1 MKATTT
7 KMSRV
12 VIDLPASVP
21 LIDLHRLAERHQCR
35 IVRRP
40 DGSLRFQPTK
50 QRGFID
56 LISLMTA
63 VAVIGILATIALPS
77 MFDTLMRQSVQKGI
91 EYVEPL
97 QELVVANHAEGLPLD
112 EGFSPVSA
120 PMRRLEQIS
129 IDADTGTILL
139 EWRHGTVAVEPQN
152 LGEPLTV
159 WRCDGGTLE
168 QRFRPAA
175 CREG

>member
-1 MKATTT
+1 MSAATT

-12 VIDLPASVP
+12 VIDVPASLP
-21 LIDLHRLAERHQCR
+21 LVALHKLAEEHNCR
-35 IVRRP
+35 IIRRP
-40 DGSLRFQPTK
+40 DGSLLFRPSK
-50 QRGFID
+50 QRGFD
-56 LISLMTA
+56 LISVM
-63 VAVIGILATIALPS
+63 VAVVIIGILSAIALPNY
-77 MFDTLMRQSVQKGI
+77 FDLIMRRSVDAALDYI
-91 EYVEPL
+91 DPL
-97 QELVVANHAEGLPLD
+97 QRLVEANHADSLPLNT
-112 EGFSPVSA
+112 GFSPVSA